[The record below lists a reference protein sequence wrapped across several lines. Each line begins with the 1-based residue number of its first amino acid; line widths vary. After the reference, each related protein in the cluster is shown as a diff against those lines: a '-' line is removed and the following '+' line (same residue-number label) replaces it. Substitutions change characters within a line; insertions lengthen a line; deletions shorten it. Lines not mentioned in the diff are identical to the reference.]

1 MWEGLLKR
9 EVLVDFMGF
18 ESVFGFVE
26 ATELFAV
33 EGVFMGGVLL
43 GCGRMLWTSWVG
55 KFSSAGPLR
64 DAAHERN
71 VEGGSFHGG
80 GGEVTF
86 WRQIYLFFIWPQG
99 KFYYFLLR
107 FSAASNGNQISRSRC
122 AWGIVG
128 REVMIKSD
136 W

>member
-26 ATELFAV
+26 ATEWFAV

-43 GCGRMLWTSWVG
+43 GCGWMLPVG
-55 KFSSAGPLR
+55 WDGNFSSAGPVR

-71 VEGGSFHGG
+71 VEGGSFPGG
-80 GGEVTF
+80 
-86 WRQIYLFFIWPQG
+86 WRGSGFTAANLPYFYL
-99 KFYYFLLR
+99 
-107 FSAASNGNQISRSRC
+107 AASNGLLFSSSQVFRGLKRQSNLPFPLRL
-122 AWGIVG
+122 GH
-128 REVMIKSD
+128 
-136 W
+136 